1 MGHWVKLAVP
11 SSHRMPCSHI
21 VKAAIKRGEA
31 GVERG
36 RVLHRLQL
44 KEHPGRDG
52 CAVKYDADVDP
63 WDMHPVPR
71 GKFSYSSCCVEWIIY
86 SSDCGLSMVR
96 MADFAHMA
104 AIPFAVVGVGVPWRG
119 QGGRMRTIR
128 DYLRSLPPDRIV
140 ISTDADDAFLM
151 PGPHCRPENLVEA
164 FLSLNAPVAF
174 GGEIFCYPDWRKI
187 EVFYPRKINETKNW
201 FLNSGAYVGYAW
213 ALAKIIDATY
223 VGDCMQDQRAYTL
236 GLIGQQ
242 YLFRHLPRVPYPEPS
257 DFESALNSMGNV
269 TAAVAAQEKFADS
282 PFRKPWRNPRPV
294 RYNTT
299 MSPFHRL
306 PPASEEKVISEA
318 MEAGQKDAPSVM
330 AAPFMKLDH
339 YNTLFTHLGG
349 YPWEEFEVVGKG
361 GEAMVR
367 AKSTGG
373 MASRKGAP
381 RAPENLLGQPFRAVE
396 EDYEIGKELGRGLY
410 GITYMARH
418 RQTQQHFA
426 CKTITKVRPP
436 PAHTFPPQPTVSNQ
450 TQLPFNTTSSPRCVP
465 TWHDAPPLSTPFHHS
480 PPHSTTLHLHSS
492 HQRHLSATPC
502 ANPTWHER
510 PPFSPACPPHSTV
523 PHLPTS
529 HQRHLSPTSCAN
541 VAREA
546 AILAHL
552 STGHAGIATLI
563 DQYED
568 ATCVHFILQLCT
580 GVQEGWHVGW
590 VGWCDG
596 MVCSIVFS
604 TTGGVEKG
612 GMWLGKEGR
621 RRGGRVE
628 AIFVLPASLPASHAV
643 RHMTGERQVWEHLT
657 GGKESISAASP
668 AFPASLPFFTGGML
682 YDGIKAEGSYSEQ
695 RAAGMVRQIVQA
707 VQYMHE
713 RGVVHRDLKLKNFLL
728 LHSGED
734 APLMAID
741 FGLSTFFQPGQ
752 RFKEV
757 VGSAYYVAPEVLRR
771 DYGSE
776 CDVWSVGVITYMLL
790 CGTPPFWDVSEEG
803 ICEAVLKGEYEMSSA
818 PWPAVSQ
825 QARHLV
831 GRMLESD
838 AAKRITTQ
846 EILGSPARPA
856 ISQQARHLVGR
867 MVERDAARRITTQEI
882 LGGGGVLLDEE
893 EMAVIRTRFDHL
905 DLDRDGCISVSD
917 LVAGFQ
923 SLHIPLSE
931 DEAREIIQ
939 AADSKGSGTLDLSE
953 YASAIMVK
961 RMDAACI
968 DKAFKH
974 FDKEGRGYITMADL
988 KATLAAG
995 ESDETVECL
1004 IKEIGNKHSGHI
1016 DREEFSRM
1024 MRPPFVLV
1032 SPRAMRALRRS
1043 FDQYE
1048 DAMCVHFILQL
1059 CTGAQEGSVV
1069 EGLVCRRGGV
1079 AGGVVCRRGWYVG
1092 VGGGVAGWGGVGGV
1106 VGWFEGACH
1115 LHHPMRRGE
1124 GGADKG
1130 RRSGGGKKERKRKEG
1145 GGKGGLTA
1153 ILTLPASP
1161 CPPLLPDGKLCS
1173 GMGGKGQLAFQFQ
1186 RTQFLSCLLLSL
1198 PSPPHPGGMLYDG
1211 IKAEGSFLHMI
1222 EKGIFS
1228 VTPLLPLLTPSQK
1241 PRRHAIRWDQ
1251 GRGQLLEPG
1260 MSAGFLV
1267 WRVERSSDH
1276 LHAAVCVEPHP
1287 SGMVGWDEA
1296 VVCGGMRCTCT
1307 APPFAIPTSLVP
1319 SPLLLHTHL
1328 HFHSPPPVPEEG
1340 ICEVVLKGESTR

>member
-604 TTGGVEKG
+604 TTV
-612 GMWLGKEGR
+612 GKEGR

-882 LGGGGVLLDEE
+882 LAMHLMGRMLHSDAPNGAHVAQRCSPANHHTGNLRWVCLGGGGVEEEGGGRRGRSKGGLYIERGVWVVAGCCLDEE

-1004 IKEIGNKHSGHI
+1004 IKEIGNKHATIRARLSTGHAGI
-1016 DREEFSRM
+1016 AT
-1024 MRPPFVLV
+1024 LI
-1032 SPRAMRALRRS
+1032 
-1043 FDQYE
+1043 DQYE

-1069 EGLVCRRGGV
+1069 EGWC
-1079 AGGVVCRRGWYVG
+1079 AGGVVCRRGGVQEGWYVG
-1092 VGGGVAGWGGVGGV
+1092 VVWCGGVGWVGGWWV
-1106 VGWFEGACH
+1106 VFEGACH
-1115 LHHPMRRGE
+1115 PHHPMRRGE

-1161 CPPLLPDGKLCS
+1161 CPPLLPDG
-1173 GMGGKGQLAFQFQ
+1173 
-1186 RTQFLSCLLLSL
+1186 
-1198 PSPPHPGGMLYDG
+1198 GMLYDG

-1228 VTPLLPLLTPSQK
+1228 VTPLLPLLTPSQN
-1241 PRRHAIRWDQ
+1241 P
-1251 GRGQLLEPG
+1251 
-1260 MSAGFLV
+1260 
-1267 WRVERSSDH
+1267 
-1276 LHAAVCVEPHP
+1276 
-1287 SGMVGWDEA
+1287 
-1296 VVCGGMRCTCT
+1296 GGMLYDGIK
-1307 APPFAIPTSLVP
+1307 A
-1319 SPLLLHTHL
+1319 
-1328 HFHSPPPVPEEG
+1328 EG
-1340 ICEVVLKGESTR
+1340 SS